1 MSKKETIKELGDGL
15 ILRRATRADS
25 QALVDFNA
33 SIHSDDGPDQPD
45 KRIGA
50 WVQDLATNPPP
61 NFDVSDF
68 TIVEDT
74 QSGKIVSSL
83 NLISQTWSYE
93 GIEFGVGRP
102 ELVGTEPDYRRR
114 GLVRAQFETI
124 HQWSA
129 ERGHKVQ
136 AITGIPYYYRQFGY
150 EMGLELGG
158 GRIGYLPH
166 IPKLKDDQEEK
177 FAFRPAEESD
187 IPFITK
193 LDKKRIQRQLIGCVR
208 DAAAWLYEIRGK
220 SEENINRVEVCIITT
235 KEGEPIGCLNYSPVL
250 WGPTLPI
257 FFYELEQGIS
267 WLDVT
272 HSVLRY
278 AKATG
283 ESYAAQDEDKEFQAF
298 SMWMGSEHPVYN
310 VINDRLPRQRD
321 PYAWFVRVAD
331 LPDFLAH
338 IQPVLEERLAKSSL
352 VNHSG
357 DLKLCFFR
365 SGIKFCFQKGKIKTI
380 EPYTPESAEDGD
392 VLFPDLTFLRLLFG
406 YNDFWELESNFAD
419 CYARNDHGRALTPIL
434 FPKKAS
440 SVWGIS

>member
-1 MSKKETIKELGDGL
+1 MSKQGIIKELGDGL
-15 ILRRATRADS
+15 ILRRATRGDT
-25 QALVDFNA
+25 QALIDFNA
-33 SIHSDDGPDQPD
+33 KIHSDDGPDQPD
-45 KRIGA
+45 ERIGA

-187 IPFITK
+187 IPFIVK
-193 LDKKRIQRQLIGCVR
+193 LDKKRIRRQLIGCVR
-208 DAAAWLYEIRGK
+208 DKTAWLYELKGK
-220 SEENINRVEVCIITT
+220 REENINRVEIRIITAN
-235 KEGEPIGCLNYSPVL
+235 EGEPIGCLNHSPIL

-257 FFYELEQGIS
+257 FFYELEKGIS

-283 ESYAAQDEDKEFQAF
+283 ENYAAQDEDKEFQAF
-298 SMWMGSEHPVYN
+298 SMWMGSEHPVYD
-310 VINDRLPRQRD
+310 VISDRLPRRRD

-331 LPDFLAH
+331 LPDFLTH
-338 IQPVLEERLAKSSL
+338 IQPVLEQRLARSSL

-380 EPYTPESAEDGD
+380 ESYTPESAEDGD